1 MLAQIMVGIN
11 IVSSKFLLSS
21 FSTVFLLAM
30 RFGLA
35 TLILFS
41 LHLLDSSNKKSVRFY
56 LSELNQKDW
65 FFLLAQAI
73 SAGVLFNCLMLIG
86 LQHTDANVAGIITSA
101 LPAII
106 TLFCYFFLG
115 EHFSKKTGYSIF
127 FATMGLVVIG
137 TAKLSELSTNHS
149 FFGDSIILLS
159 LVPEAAYYVLCKMH
173 PNRLPLF
180 LTSALLNGI
189 NALILGC
196 MLPFINFTGMNIH
209 MNDWVILFVLGL
221 SSGFFYVFW
230 FLGCQRVDGIMTS
243 LSTAIMPVAT
253 VLLAMAVL
261 GEQLTTM
268 EAIGMALVIISILI
282 HSKK

>member
-21 FSTVFLLAM
+21 FSTIFLLAM

-35 TLILFS
+35 TLILFA
-41 LHLLDSSNKKSVRFY
+41 LHLLDSSNKKTVRLYFA
-56 LSELNQKDW
+56 ELNRKDW
-65 FFLLAQAI
+65 FFLFAQAV
-73 SAGVLFNCLMLIG
+73 SAGILFNCLMLIG
-86 LQHTDANVAGIITSA
+86 LRHTDANVAGIITSA

-106 TLFCYFFLG
+106 TLFCCVFLG
-115 EHFSKKTGYSIF
+115 ERFSRKTALSIF
-127 FATMGLVVIG
+127 FATIGLVVIG
-137 TAKLSELSTNHS
+137 GAKLSEITSSHS
-149 FFGDSIILLS
+149 FFGDSIVLLS
-159 LVPEAAYYVLCKMH
+159 LIPEAAYYVLCKLH

-189 NALILGC
+189 NAIILGC
-196 MLPFINFTGMNIH
+196 MLPFVHLTEMSIH
-209 MNDWVILFVLGL
+209 LSDWVILFILGL

-253 VLLAMAVL
+253 VLLAMMAL
-261 GEQLTTM
+261 GEHLTAM
-268 EAIGMALVIISILI
+268 EGAGMGLVMISILI
-282 HSKK
+282 HAKG